1 VTALVG
7 VVRLL
12 PLSPLG
18 KGGRIS
24 TEEVCPMTEANA
36 GTSGGVKTLGIKLPD
51 ELHAQLVLIA
61 GLDGMSLT
69 EAIRAAIDGYIE
81 RKRGEGDLAARAAQ
95 ALAEIERDA
104 AMRRDALQSLFG
116 SPTTTAKQAAAA
128 EPDKPTTRRGGGQQ
142 TP

>member
-1 VTALVG
+1 
-7 VVRLL
+7 
-12 PLSPLG
+12 
-18 KGGRIS
+18 
-24 TEEVCPMTEANA
+24 MTEASS

-69 EAIRAAIDGYIE
+69 EAIRQAIDAYIE

-116 SPTTTAKQAAAA
+116 PAQPAA
-128 EPDKPTTRRGGGQQ
+128 EEAAGEPGKSTGRRGGQSQ